1 MGDFFI
7 QHAGEILTLTLQH
20 LILVLIATAGATIV
34 SIPLGILLTRK
45 PSLSGPVLSIAN
57 IFQTIP
63 SLALFGFLIPLLG
76 SYGIGRVPAIIALFI
91 YSLLPI
97 IRNTFVGITGID
109 PAIREAGRAMG
120 MTDWQLLTQV
130 ELPLALTTI
139 IAGVRLATV
148 ISIGTATI
156 AAAIGAGGLGMYIF
170 RGLRMNDNNLI
181 LAGAIPAALMAL
193 SADFVLGWV
202 EKALTPGAKT
212 ATKTALKV
220 ALAGVFVVAMVSLP
234 IYLVRSRS
242 ESRSGRPITVGSKD
256 FTEQVILSEV
266 IAQLIE
272 ANGLQVTRRFEL
284 GGDLCHRAMI
294 AGEMDVYVEY
304 TGTAFAAILKHK
316 PISDPQEV
324 LKKVTEEYSS
334 KFDIQWLDKLGFN
347 NTYAILV
354 RGDEARKLQ
363 LKTIS
368 DAARYAPQWRAGF
381 GQDFMSR
388 EDGYPG
394 FSKAYGLR
402 FADQPREMDLAL
414 TYRALAGSQV
424 DMIAGNSTD
433 GLITKL
439 DLYQLEDNR
448 KYFPPYDAAPVILK
462 STLIAHPELE
472 RIINTLS
479 GRISEERMR
488 QLNDAVDG
496 EHRSVKE
503 VAREFIATVK

>member
-1 MGDFFI
+1 MGEFFI
-7 QHAGEILTLTLQH
+7 RHAGEIVDLTLQH
-20 LILVLIATAGATIV
+20 LFLVLIATAAATMV
-34 SIPLGILLTRK
+34 SIPLGILLTRR
-45 PSLSGPVLSIAN
+45 PSLSGPVLAIAN
-57 IFQTIP
+57 VFQTIP

-109 PAIREAGRAMG
+109 PSIREAGRAMG

-170 RGLRMNDNNLI
+170 RGLRMNDNSLI

-212 ATKTALKV
+212 ARRVLKAALIGAILV
-220 ALAGVFVVAMVSLP
+220 AIISIP
-234 IYLVRSRS
+234 IYLVRNGNQSAA
-242 ESRSGRPITVGSKD
+242 GRPVIVGSKD

-272 ANGLQVTRRFEL
+272 ANGLQVTRRYEL
-284 GGDLCHRAMI
+284 GGDLCHRAML

-316 PISDPQEV
+316 PISDAREV
-324 LKKVTEEYSS
+324 LSRVTEEYSS
-334 KFDIQWLDKLGFN
+334 KFGIQWLDQLGFN

-354 RGDEARKLQ
+354 RGDVARKLQ

-388 EDGYPG
+388 EDGYAG
-394 FSKAYGLR
+394 FTKAYGLR
-402 FADQPREMDLAL
+402 FAAQPREMELAL
-414 TYRALAGSQV
+414 TYRALAGRQV

-433 GLITKL
+433 GLIAKL
-439 DLYQLEDNR
+439 DLFQLEDNR
-448 KYFPPYDAAPVILK
+448 KYFPPYDAAPVLRK
-462 STLIAHPELE
+462 EALVSHPELE

-479 GRISEERMR
+479 GRITEERMR

-496 EHRSVKE
+496 DHRDVKD
-503 VAREFIATVK
+503 VAREFLATIK